1 MKNIRKQANI
11 MRYIQI
17 VSRSLPQLR
26 PTFAKLSIVSKN
38 HIFSTSQL
46 TGGGGMKK
54 LFVFLCI
61 AGLIAAS
68 ASPLFAG
75 GIENKHNWSA
85 EWVRTLNRNAAT
97 DSADAVAYN
106 PAGVMKMDPGFY
118 LNASGQYALK
128 DYSNTY
134 LGVEYSTD
142 EPDFVPSLFALY
154 KQDKWAAYGAVT
166 VVVAGGKVDYENG
179 DATTRI
185 LAGYIMASSPFDTL
199 VNHHLEG
206 KSYFVGYT
214 VGGAYKINDMLSVS
228 LGARFVDAE
237 REFKGHATLGVA
249 AAPGAFDTTYYVDY
263 EETGNGWGGIIG
275 INITP
280 LEELN
285 IGLRYETKTS
295 IDLETSVTTNTLPG
309 ALNGLI
315 TDGFKRN
322 RDLPALLGAGVSYK
336 FTPKIRVEADFTYY
350 FNDDAGWENV
360 PITSGD
366 ETIKDDGYDIGIACE
381 YTFNPQWKASVGYM
395 YTDVGIDPD
404 NMSIETPELDASTI
418 AAGFAFKPMPNWDLN
433 LGILKTF
440 YDDATT
446 TTGIK
451 YEKDVV
457 IIALGIQYKF
467 F

>member
-11 MRYIQI
+11 TRYIQI
-17 VSRSLPQLR
+17 SSHGLSPLR
-26 PTFAKLSIVSKN
+26 PTLAKLSNVPKT

-85 EWVRTLNRNAAT
+85 EWVRSLNRNAAT

-106 PAGVMKMDPGFY
+106 PAGVMKMDNGFY

-128 DYSNTY
+128 DYSNTF
-134 LGVEYSTD
+134 LGTEYSTD

-166 VVVAGGKVDYENG
+166 IVVAGGKIDYEQG
-179 DATTRI
+179 DTTTFG
-185 LAGYIMASSPFDTL
+185 LAQQIIAAGPLDTL
-199 VNHHLEG
+199 LSHRIEG
-206 KSYFVGYT
+206 EAYSIGYT
-214 VGGAYKINDMLSVS
+214 FGGAYKINDMFSVS
-228 LGARFVDAE
+228 LGARYVDAS
-237 REFKGHATLGVA
+237 REFKGNAVLGVA
-249 AAPGAFDTTYYVDY
+249 AAPGVFDTAFGVDY
-263 EETGNGWGGIIG
+263 EETGNGWGGIFG
-275 INITP
+275 VNVTP

-295 IDLETSVTTNTLPG
+295 IDYSTHVTQDDIGIVTE
-309 ALNGLI
+309 
-315 TDGFKRN
+315 GFKRN
-322 RDLPALLGAGVSYK
+322 RDLPALLGLGVSYK
-336 FTPKIRVEADFTYY
+336 FTPKIRVEADLTYY
-350 FNDDAGWENV
+350 FNDDADWTNNPV
-360 PITSGD
+360 TSAD
-366 ETIKDDGYDIGIACE
+366 ETKKDDGYDIGIACE
-381 YTFNPQWKASVGYM
+381 YIFTPKWKASVGYM
-395 YTDVGIDPD
+395 YTDVGIDPN
-404 NMSIETPELDASTI
+404 NMSIETPELDASTV
-418 AAGFAFKPMPNWDLN
+418 AGGVAFKATPNWDFN

-446 TTGIK
+446 TSGIK

-457 IIALGIQYKF
+457 IIAVGVQYKF